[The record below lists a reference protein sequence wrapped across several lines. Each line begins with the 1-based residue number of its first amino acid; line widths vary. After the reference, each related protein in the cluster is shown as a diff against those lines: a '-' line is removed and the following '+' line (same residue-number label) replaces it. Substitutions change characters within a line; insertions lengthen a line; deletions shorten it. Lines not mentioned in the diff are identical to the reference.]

1 MKNSQRLFVAATIC
15 SISTL
20 AGCGNES
27 ERQNKN
33 EAAQRKEEELALM
46 RDVSKAGPE
55 IDVRLRKRI
64 RSKGQIILVK
74 EAFGE
79 LHAVPSTVGWSA
91 SCGLGGLNVSIAAVG
106 EENGLSLQVSDAFLH
121 EEDCTS
127 LLPLTATKVSDILA
141 GK

>member
-1 MKNSQRLFVAATIC
+1 MKNSQRLFVAAMIC

-27 ERQNKN
+27 ERQNKH

-64 RSKGQIILVK
+64 RSKGQMILVK
-74 EAFGE
+74 EEVGD
-79 LHAVPSTVGWSA
+79 LHAVPSTVGWSIP
-91 SCGLGGLNVSIAAVG
+91 CGIGTIHPLFRIVSV
-106 EENGLSLQVSDAFLH
+106 L
-121 EEDCTS
+121 
-127 LLPLTATKVSDILA
+127 
-141 GK
+141 

>member
-1 MKNSQRLFVAATIC
+1 MNLSGRTRMKPL
-15 SISTL
+15 
-20 AGCGNES
+20 
-27 ERQNKN
+27 
-33 EAAQRKEEELALM
+33 RKEEELALM

>member
-1 MKNSQRLFVAATIC
+1 MKNAQRLFVTAMIC

-74 EAFGE
+74 EAFGQ
-79 LHAVPSTVGWSA
+79 LHAVPSTVGWIA
-91 SCGLGGLNVSIAAVG
+91 SCGWAA
-106 EENGLSLQVSDAFLH
+106 
-121 EEDCTS
+121 
-127 LLPLTATKVSDILA
+127 
-141 GK
+141 